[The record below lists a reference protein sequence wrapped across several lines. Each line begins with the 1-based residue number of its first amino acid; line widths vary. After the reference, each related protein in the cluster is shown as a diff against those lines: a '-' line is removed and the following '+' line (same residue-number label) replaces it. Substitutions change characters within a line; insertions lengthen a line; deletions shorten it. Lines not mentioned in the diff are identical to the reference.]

1 MTAEYKLTTP
11 PVDFDNADGLARN
24 LLDGAKANLG
34 FVPNMYLGM
43 AINPGMLS
51 TYLHGYDHFRKSGN
65 FTPPEQEV
73 VFLTVSRSNGCDY
86 CTAAHS
92 TIAVNKSGLS
102 EANTQAVRDGTPIED
117 ARLDSLASFT
127 AHMWETRGMP
137 SKAAA
142 SEFKAAGYGD
152 AHILEIILAL
162 AVKTISNY
170 ANHVNHTDLDPA
182 FAKYAVKES
191 A

>member
-1 MTAEYKLTTP
+1 MTAEYKLATP
-11 PVDFDNADGLARN
+11 PVAFDEADGPARD

-51 TYLHGYDHFRKSGN
+51 TYLHGYDQFRKSGN
-65 FTPPEQEV
+65 FTAPEQEV

-102 EANTQAVRDGTPIED
+102 EANTHAVRNGSTLDDG
-117 ARLDSLASFT
+117 RLDALATFT

-137 SKAAA
+137 TKAAA
-142 SEFKAAGYGD
+142 TAFKSAGFSD
-152 AHILEIILAL
+152 VHILEIILAL

-170 ANHVNHTDLDPA
+170 ANHVNHTDLDA
-182 FAKYAVKES
+182 VFTKYAVTET